1 MRRGDFVTVAVAG
14 DDGKPRPA
22 LVVQADAFEA
32 IPSVTLLPVTSE
44 LYDEALVRITVQPT
58 PDNGLRA
65 VSQVMV
71 DKAVTVSRAKVGA
84 VIGRAGDEAMQAVD
98 LALGRFLGVG

>member
-1 MRRGDFVTVAVAG
+1 MTVAVAG
-14 DDGKPRPA
+14 DDGEPRPA

-32 IPSVTLLPVTSE
+32 IPSVTL
-44 LYDEALVRITVQPT
+44 
-58 PDNGLRA
+58 LRA